1 MIRFL
6 TVVNMLSVV
15 TLGDLLR
22 KQIVL
27 FSGLDLQ
34 LVKQFEEFCIFSFH
48 SEKDRDLSD
57 NPSKMIAAHFP
68 TANSFQLTRTLAANH
83 HPYSVM
89 TVAGQKSKGDPCAR
103 VTQLT
108 STAQE

>member
-27 FSGLDLQ
+27 FSGLDL
-34 LVKQFEEFCIFSFH
+34 
-48 SEKDRDLSD
+48 
-57 NPSKMIAAHFP
+57 
-68 TANSFQLTRTLAANH
+68 
-83 HPYSVM
+83 
-89 TVAGQKSKGDPCAR
+89 
-103 VTQLT
+103 
-108 STAQE
+108 